1 MAGQTVS
8 PLTAEDEQRLNDQ
21 RAVVT
26 RYLDGDGLTK
36 FQVAAGKLGTLRALL
51 QANLFRSDQTYE
63 LQSMGVVLGDVFVQ
77 DMGFQWVI
85 VEDEHG
91 RDPAIRYGQSSV
103 ILFPLTMIAKRVE
116 AGETVD
122 VFDLYNGLA
131 AHISKLIDPETS
143 R

>member
-1 MAGQTVS
+1 MPDQTLS
-8 PLTAEDEQRLNDQ
+8 PLTDADQQRLSEQ

-36 FQVAAGKLGTLRALL
+36 YETAAGKLGTLRALL
-51 QANLFRSDQTYE
+51 AANVFRSDQTYE

-77 DMGFQWVI
+77 DMGFHWLMI
-85 VEDEHG
+85 EDEYG
-91 RDPAIRYGQSSV
+91 RDPGIRYAESSV

-116 AGETVD
+116 AGEQVD
-122 VFDLYNGLA
+122 VFDLYNGVA
-131 AHISKLIDPETS
+131 AHAGELIDRETP